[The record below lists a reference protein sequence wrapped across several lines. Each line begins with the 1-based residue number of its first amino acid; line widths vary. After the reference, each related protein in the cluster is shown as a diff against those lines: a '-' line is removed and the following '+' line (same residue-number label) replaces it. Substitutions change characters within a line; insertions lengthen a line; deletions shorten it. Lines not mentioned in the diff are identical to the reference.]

1 VGRIRLSDQAAKD
14 SNKGKFISFEGGEG
28 GGKSTQLNLLAAALS
43 ETGIEVLQTREPG
56 GSPGAELIRTLLVE
70 GETDRWDA
78 QTETLLHFAA
88 RRDHL
93 NKVIYPALE
102 NGQWVLTDR
111 YADST
116 MAYQGY
122 GHGVSK
128 KAIHGFYQ
136 FIAGNRQPDLTIIL
150 DLPAEE
156 GLARAEARGGER
168 TSEVHQKEDR
178 YERMGLDFHSRL
190 RDGFLDIA
198 RKNKK
203 RCVVIDATKSIEE
216 IQTNIR
222 KLVFKRFRL
231 SADE

>member
-1 VGRIRLSDQAAKD
+1 MSDQPAKA
-14 SNKGKFISFEGGEG
+14 SSKGKFISFEGGEG
-28 GGKSTQLNLLAAALS
+28 SGKSTQLKLLAETLS
-43 ETGIEVLQTREPG
+43 EAGISAVQTREPG
-56 GSPGAELIRTLLVE
+56 GSPGAESIRSLLVE

-93 NKVIYPALE
+93 NKVILPALD

-136 FIAGNRQPDLTIIL
+136 FIAGNMQPDLTIIL

-156 GLARAEARGGER
+156 GLARADARGDEQ
-168 TSEVHQKEDR
+168 TSVVHQKEDR
-178 YERMGLDFHSRL
+178 YERMGLEFHARL

-203 RCVVIDATKSIEE
+203 RCVVIDASKPIEE
-216 IQTNIR
+216 IQTNIQ

-231 SADE
+231 AADE

>member
-1 VGRIRLSDQAAKD
+1 MNDQPAKK

-28 GGKSTQLNLLAAALS
+28 GGKSTQLKLLAIALQES
-43 ETGIEVLQTREPG
+43 DIDVLETREPG
-56 GSPGAELIRTLLVE
+56 GSPDAELIRTLLVE

-78 QTETLLHFAA
+78 QTETLLHYAA

-93 NKVIYPALE
+93 NKVILPAL
-102 NGQWVLTDR
+102 NKGQWVLTDR

-136 FIAGNRQPDLTIIL
+136 FIAGNKQPDLTIIL
-150 DLPAEE
+150 DLPAAE
-156 GLARAEARGGER
+156 GLARADMRANEKAIKIQ
-168 TSEVHQKEDR
+168 QKEDR
-178 YERMGLDFHSRL
+178 YERMGLEFHSRL

-203 RCVVIDATKSIEE
+203 RCMVIDATKSIEE

-231 SADE
+231 AADE

>member
-1 VGRIRLSDQAAKD
+1 LTDQPTEKKSA
-14 SNKGKFISFEGGEG
+14 KGKFISFEGGEG
-28 GGKSTQLNLLAAALS
+28 GGKSTQITLLVEVLKEA
-43 ETGIEVLQTREPG
+43 EIDVLQTREPG
-56 GSPGAELIRTLLVE
+56 GSPGAEFIRSLLVE

-93 NKVIYPALE
+93 NKVILPALD

-136 FIAGNRQPDLTIIL
+136 FIAGNKQPDLTIIL
-150 DLPAEE
+150 DMPPEE
-156 GLARAEARGGER
+156 GLARADSRSNEK
-168 TSEVHQKEDR
+168 TSDVHQKEDR
-178 YERMGLDFHSRL
+178 YERMGLEFHARL

-216 IQTNIR
+216 IQTNIN
-222 KLVFKRFRL
+222 KLVFKRFGL
-231 SADE
+231 DGNE

>member
-1 VGRIRLSDQAAKD
+1 MNDQPAKK

-28 GGKSTQLNLLAAALS
+28 GGKSTQLKLLAIALQES
-43 ETGIEVLQTREPG
+43 DIDVLETREPG
-56 GSPGAELIRTLLVE
+56 GSPDAELIRTLLVE

-78 QTETLLHFAA
+78 QTETLLHYAA

-93 NKVIYPALE
+93 NKVILPAL
-102 NGQWVLTDR
+102 NKGQWVLTDR

-136 FIAGNRQPDLTIIL
+136 FIAGNKQPDLTIIL
-150 DLPAEE
+150 DLPAAE
-156 GLARAEARGGER
+156 GLARADMRANEKAIKIQ
-168 TSEVHQKEDR
+168 QKEDR
-178 YERMGLDFHSRL
+178 YERMGLEFHSRL

-203 RCVVIDATKSIEE
+203 RCMVIDATKSIEE
-216 IQTNIR
+216 IQTNVR

-231 SADE
+231 AADE

>member
-1 VGRIRLSDQAAKD
+1 MNDQPAKK

-28 GGKSTQLNLLAAALS
+28 GGKSTQLKLLAIALQES
-43 ETGIEVLQTREPG
+43 DIDVLETREPG
-56 GSPGAELIRTLLVE
+56 GSPDAELIRTLLVE

-78 QTETLLHFAA
+78 QTETLLHYAA

-93 NKVIYPALE
+93 NKVILPAL
-102 NGQWVLTDR
+102 NKGQWVLTDR

-136 FIAGNRQPDLTIIL
+136 FIAGNKQPDLTIIL
-150 DLPAEE
+150 DLPAAE
-156 GLARAEARGGER
+156 GLARADMRANEKAIKIQ
-168 TSEVHQKEDR
+168 QKEDR
-178 YERMGLDFHSRL
+178 YERMGLEFHSRL

-198 RKNKK
+198 RKNRK
-203 RCVVIDATKSIEE
+203 RCMVIDATKSIEE
-216 IQTNIR
+216 IQTNVR

-231 SADE
+231 AADE

>member
-1 VGRIRLSDQAAKD
+1 MNDQPAKK

-28 GGKSTQLNLLAAALS
+28 GGKSTQLKLLAIALQES
-43 ETGIEVLQTREPG
+43 DIDVLETREPG
-56 GSPGAELIRTLLVE
+56 GSPDAELIRTLLVE

-93 NKVIYPALE
+93 NKVILPAL
-102 NGQWVLTDR
+102 NKGQWVLTDR

-136 FIAGNRQPDLTIIL
+136 FIAGNKQPDLTIIL
-150 DLPAEE
+150 DLPAAE
-156 GLARAEARGGER
+156 GLARADMRANEKAIKIQ
-168 TSEVHQKEDR
+168 QKEDR
-178 YERMGLDFHSRL
+178 YERMGLEFHSRL

-198 RKNKK
+198 RKNRK
-203 RCVVIDATKSIEE
+203 RCMVIDATKSIEE
-216 IQTNIR
+216 IQTNVR

-231 SADE
+231 AADE

>member
-1 VGRIRLSDQAAKD
+1 MNDQLEKE

-28 GGKSTQLNLLAAALS
+28 GGKSTQLKLLATALQES
-43 ETGIEVLQTREPG
+43 GIDVLETREPG
-56 GSPGAELIRTLLVE
+56 GSPDAELIRTLLVE

-93 NKVIYPALE
+93 NKVILPAL
-102 NGQWVLTDR
+102 NKGQWVLTDR

-136 FIAGNRQPDLTIIL
+136 FIAGNKQPDLTIIL
-150 DLPAEE
+150 DLSATE
-156 GLARAEARGGER
+156 GLARADVRANEKA
-168 TSEVHQKEDR
+168 SKIQQKEDR
-178 YERMGLDFHSRL
+178 YERMGLEFHSRL

-203 RCVVIDATKSIEE
+203 RCMVIDATKSIEE

-231 SADE
+231 AADE

>member
-1 VGRIRLSDQAAKD
+1 MNDQPAKE

-28 GGKSTQLNLLAAALS
+28 GGKSTQLKLLAIALQES
-43 ETGIEVLQTREPG
+43 DIDVLETREPG
-56 GSPGAELIRTLLVE
+56 GSPDAELIRTLLVE

-93 NKVIYPALE
+93 NKVILPAL
-102 NGQWVLTDR
+102 NKGQWVLTDR

-116 MAYQGY
+116 MVYQGY

-136 FIAGNRQPDLTIIL
+136 FIAGNKQPDLTIIL
-150 DLPAEE
+150 DLPAAE
-156 GLARAEARGGER
+156 GLARADMRANEKAIKIQ
-168 TSEVHQKEDR
+168 QKEDR
-178 YERMGLDFHSRL
+178 YERMGLEFHSRL

-203 RCVVIDATKSIEE
+203 RCMVIDATKSIEE

-231 SADE
+231 AADE

>member
-1 VGRIRLSDQAAKD
+1 MSDQLVKESD
-14 SNKGKFISFEGGEG
+14 KGKFISFEGGEG
-28 GGKSTQLNLLAAALS
+28 GGKSTQLKLLATALQES
-43 ETGIEVLQTREPG
+43 GIDVLETREPG
-56 GSPGAELIRTLLVE
+56 GSPDAELIRTLLVE

-93 NKVIYPALE
+93 NKVILPAL
-102 NGQWVLTDR
+102 NTGQWVLTDR

-136 FIAGNRQPDLTIIL
+136 FIAGNKQPDLTIIL
-150 DLPAEE
+150 DLPAAE
-156 GLARAEARGGER
+156 GLARADMRANEKAIKIQ
-168 TSEVHQKEDR
+168 QKEDR
-178 YERMGLDFHSRL
+178 YERMGLEFHSRL

-203 RCVVIDATKSIEE
+203 RCMVIDATKSIEE

-231 SADE
+231 AADE

>member
-1 VGRIRLSDQAAKD
+1 MNDQPAKK

-28 GGKSTQLNLLAAALS
+28 GGKSTQLKLLATALQES
-43 ETGIEVLQTREPG
+43 GIDVLETREPG
-56 GSPGAELIRTLLVE
+56 GSPDAELIRTLLVE

-93 NKVIYPALE
+93 NKVILPAL
-102 NGQWVLTDR
+102 NKGQWVLTDR

-136 FIAGNRQPDLTIIL
+136 FIAGNKQPDLTIIL
-150 DLPAEE
+150 DLPAAE
-156 GLARAEARGGER
+156 GLARADMRANEKAIKIQ
-168 TSEVHQKEDR
+168 QKEDR
-178 YERMGLDFHSRL
+178 YERMGLEFHSRL

-203 RCVVIDATKSIEE
+203 RCMVIDATKSIEE
-216 IQTNIR
+216 IQTNVR

-231 SADE
+231 AADE

>member
-1 VGRIRLSDQAAKD
+1 MNDQPAKK

-28 GGKSTQLNLLAAALS
+28 GGKSTQLKLLATALQES
-43 ETGIEVLQTREPG
+43 GIDVLETREPG
-56 GSPGAELIRTLLVE
+56 GSPDAELIRTLLVE

-93 NKVIYPALE
+93 NKVILPAL
-102 NGQWVLTDR
+102 NKGQWVLTDR

-136 FIAGNRQPDLTIIL
+136 FIAGNKQPDLTIIL
-150 DLPAEE
+150 DLPAAE
-156 GLARAEARGGER
+156 GLARADMRANEKAIKIQ
-168 TSEVHQKEDR
+168 QKEDR
-178 YERMGLDFHSRL
+178 YERMGLEFHSRL

-203 RCVVIDATKSIEE
+203 RCMVIDATKSLEE

-231 SADE
+231 AADE

>member
-1 VGRIRLSDQAAKD
+1 MNEQPVKTPS
-14 SNKGKFISFEGGEG
+14 KGKFISFEGGEG
-28 GGKSTQLNLLAAALS
+28 GGKSTQIALLIDALK
-43 ETGIEVLQTREPG
+43 EAEIDVLQTREPG

-93 NKVIYPALE
+93 TNVILPALDK
-102 NGQWVLTDR
+102 GQWVLTDR

-136 FIAGNRQPDLTIIL
+136 FIAGNKQPDLTIIL

-156 GLARAEARGGER
+156 GLARAESRGKEK
-168 TSEVHQKEDR
+168 TPEVHQKEDR
-178 YERMGLDFHSRL
+178 YERMGLEFHARL

-216 IQTNIR
+216 IQTNIK

-231 SADE
+231 DGDE

>member
-1 VGRIRLSDQAAKD
+1 M
-14 SNKGKFISFEGGEG
+14 
-28 GGKSTQLNLLAAALS
+28 
-43 ETGIEVLQTREPG
+43 
-56 GSPGAELIRTLLVE
+56 VE

-93 NKVIYPALE
+93 NKVILPAL
-102 NGQWVLTDR
+102 NKGQWVLTDR

-136 FIAGNRQPDLTIIL
+136 FIAGNKQPDLTIIL
-150 DLPAEE
+150 DLPAAE
-156 GLARAEARGGER
+156 GLARADMRANEKAIKIQ
-168 TSEVHQKEDR
+168 QKEDR
-178 YERMGLDFHSRL
+178 YERMGLEFHSRL

-203 RCVVIDATKSIEE
+203 RCMVIDATKSIEE

-231 SADE
+231 AADE

>member
-1 VGRIRLSDQAAKD
+1 MNDQPAKK

-28 GGKSTQLNLLAAALS
+28 GGKSTQLKLLAIALQES
-43 ETGIEVLQTREPG
+43 DIDVLETREPG
-56 GSPGAELIRTLLVE
+56 GSPDAELIRTLLVE

-93 NKVIYPALE
+93 NKVILPAL
-102 NGQWVLTDR
+102 NKGQWVLTDR

-136 FIAGNRQPDLTIIL
+136 FIAGNKQPDLTIIL
-150 DLPAEE
+150 DLPAAE
-156 GLARAEARGGER
+156 GLARADMRANEKAIKIQ
-168 TSEVHQKEDR
+168 QKEDR
-178 YERMGLDFHSRL
+178 YERMGLEFHSRL

-203 RCVVIDATKSIEE
+203 RCMVIDATKSIEE
-216 IQTNIR
+216 IQTNVR

-231 SADE
+231 AADE

>member
-1 VGRIRLSDQAAKD
+1 LNDQPAKK

-28 GGKSTQLNLLAAALS
+28 GGKSTQLKLLAIALQES
-43 ETGIEVLQTREPG
+43 DIDVLETREPG
-56 GSPGAELIRTLLVE
+56 GSPDAELIRTLLVE

-78 QTETLLHFAA
+78 QTETLLHYAA

-93 NKVIYPALE
+93 NKVILPAL
-102 NGQWVLTDR
+102 NKGQWVLTDR

-136 FIAGNRQPDLTIIL
+136 FIAGNKQPDLTIIL
-150 DLPAEE
+150 DLPAAE
-156 GLARAEARGGER
+156 GLARADMRANEKAIKIQ
-168 TSEVHQKEDR
+168 QKEDR
-178 YERMGLDFHSRL
+178 YERMGLEFHSRL

-203 RCVVIDATKSIEE
+203 RCMVIDATKSLEE

-231 SADE
+231 AADE

>member
-1 VGRIRLSDQAAKD
+1 MNDQPAKK

-28 GGKSTQLNLLAAALS
+28 GGKSTQLKLLAIALQES
-43 ETGIEVLQTREPG
+43 DIDVLETREPG
-56 GSPGAELIRTLLVE
+56 GSPDAELIRTLLVE

-93 NKVIYPALE
+93 NKVILPAL
-102 NGQWVLTDR
+102 NKGQWVLTDR

-136 FIAGNRQPDLTIIL
+136 FIAGNKQPDLTIIL
-150 DLPAEE
+150 DLPAAE
-156 GLARAEARGGER
+156 GLARADMRANEKAIKIQ
-168 TSEVHQKEDR
+168 QKEDR
-178 YERMGLDFHSRL
+178 YERMGLEFHSRL

-203 RCVVIDATKSIEE
+203 RCMVIDATKSLEE

-231 SADE
+231 AADE

>member
-1 VGRIRLSDQAAKD
+1 MNDQPAKK

-28 GGKSTQLNLLAAALS
+28 GGKSTQLKLLATALQES
-43 ETGIEVLQTREPG
+43 GIDVLETREPG
-56 GSPGAELIRTLLVE
+56 GSPDAELIRTLLVE

-93 NKVIYPALE
+93 NKVILPAL
-102 NGQWVLTDR
+102 NKGQWVLTDR

-136 FIAGNRQPDLTIIL
+136 FIAGNKQPDLTIIL
-150 DLPAEE
+150 DLPAAE
-156 GLARAEARGGER
+156 GLARADMRANEKAIKIQ
-168 TSEVHQKEDR
+168 QKEDR
-178 YERMGLDFHSRL
+178 YERMGLEFHSRL

-203 RCVVIDATKSIEE
+203 RCMVIDATKSIEE

-231 SADE
+231 AADE

>member
-1 VGRIRLSDQAAKD
+1 MNDQPAKK

-28 GGKSTQLNLLAAALS
+28 GGKSTQLKLLAIALQES
-43 ETGIEVLQTREPG
+43 DIDVLETREPG
-56 GSPGAELIRTLLVE
+56 GSPDAELIRTLLVE

-78 QTETLLHFAA
+78 QTETLLHYAA

-93 NKVIYPALE
+93 NKVILPAL
-102 NGQWVLTDR
+102 NKGQWVLTDR

-136 FIAGNRQPDLTIIL
+136 FIAGNKQPDLTIIL
-150 DLPAEE
+150 DLPAAE
-156 GLARAEARGGER
+156 GLARADMRANEKAIKIQ
-168 TSEVHQKEDR
+168 QKEDR
-178 YERMGLDFHSRL
+178 YERMGLEFHSRL

-203 RCVVIDATKSIEE
+203 RCMVIDATKSLEE

-231 SADE
+231 AADE

>member
-1 VGRIRLSDQAAKD
+1 MNDQPAKK

-28 GGKSTQLNLLAAALS
+28 GGKSTQLKLLAIALQES
-43 ETGIEVLQTREPG
+43 DIDVLETREPG
-56 GSPGAELIRTLLVE
+56 GSPDAELIRTLLVE

-93 NKVIYPALE
+93 NKVILPAL
-102 NGQWVLTDR
+102 NKGQWVLTDR

-136 FIAGNRQPDLTIIL
+136 FIAGNKQPDLTIIL
-150 DLPAEE
+150 DLPAAE
-156 GLARAEARGGER
+156 GLARADMRANEKAIKIQ
-168 TSEVHQKEDR
+168 QKEDR
-178 YERMGLDFHSRL
+178 YERMGLEFHSRL

-203 RCVVIDATKSIEE
+203 RCMVIDATKSIEE

-231 SADE
+231 AADE

>member
-1 VGRIRLSDQAAKD
+1 M
-14 SNKGKFISFEGGEG
+14 
-28 GGKSTQLNLLAAALS
+28 
-43 ETGIEVLQTREPG
+43 
-56 GSPGAELIRTLLVE
+56 VE

-78 QTETLLHFAA
+78 QTETLLHYAA

-93 NKVIYPALE
+93 NKVILPAL
-102 NGQWVLTDR
+102 NKGQWVLTDR

-136 FIAGNRQPDLTIIL
+136 FIAGNKQPDLTIIL
-150 DLPAEE
+150 DLPAAE
-156 GLARAEARGGER
+156 GLARADMRANEKAIKIQ
-168 TSEVHQKEDR
+168 QKEDR
-178 YERMGLDFHSRL
+178 YERMGLEFHSRL

-198 RKNKK
+198 CKNKK
-203 RCVVIDATKSIEE
+203 RCMVIDATKSIEE
-216 IQTNIR
+216 IQTNVR

-231 SADE
+231 AADE

>member
-1 VGRIRLSDQAAKD
+1 MNDQPAKE

-28 GGKSTQLNLLAAALS
+28 GGKSTQLKLLATALQES
-43 ETGIEVLQTREPG
+43 GIDVLETREPG
-56 GSPGAELIRTLLVE
+56 GSPDAELIRTLLVE

-93 NKVIYPALE
+93 NKVILPAL
-102 NGQWVLTDR
+102 NKGQWVLTDR

-136 FIAGNRQPDLTIIL
+136 FIAGNKQPDLTIIL
-150 DLPAEE
+150 DLPAAE
-156 GLARAEARGGER
+156 GLARADVRANEKA
-168 TSEVHQKEDR
+168 SKIQQKEDR
-178 YERMGLDFHSRL
+178 YERMGLEFHSRL

-203 RCVVIDATKSIEE
+203 RCMVIDATKSIEE

-231 SADE
+231 ATDE

>member
-1 VGRIRLSDQAAKD
+1 MSDQLVKESD
-14 SNKGKFISFEGGEG
+14 KGKFISFEGGEG
-28 GGKSTQLNLLAAALS
+28 GGKSTQLKLLATALQES
-43 ETGIEVLQTREPG
+43 GIDVLETREPG
-56 GSPGAELIRTLLVE
+56 GSPDAELIRTLLVE

-93 NKVIYPALE
+93 NKVILPAL
-102 NGQWVLTDR
+102 NKGQWVLTDR

-136 FIAGNRQPDLTIIL
+136 FIAGNKQPDLTIIL
-150 DLPAEE
+150 DLPAAE
-156 GLARAEARGGER
+156 GLARADMRANEKAIKIQ
-168 TSEVHQKEDR
+168 QKEDR
-178 YERMGLDFHSRL
+178 YERMGLEFHSRL

-203 RCVVIDATKSIEE
+203 RCMVIDATKSLEE

-231 SADE
+231 AADE

>member
-1 VGRIRLSDQAAKD
+1 MSDQLVKESD
-14 SNKGKFISFEGGEG
+14 KGKFISFEGGEG
-28 GGKSTQLNLLAAALS
+28 GGKSTQLKLLATALQES
-43 ETGIEVLQTREPG
+43 GIDVLETREPG
-56 GSPGAELIRTLLVE
+56 GSPDAELIRTLLVE

-93 NKVIYPALE
+93 NKVILPAL
-102 NGQWVLTDR
+102 NKGQWVLTDR

-136 FIAGNRQPDLTIIL
+136 FIAGNKQPDLTIIL
-150 DLPAEE
+150 DLSATE
-156 GLARAEARGGER
+156 GLARADMRANEKAIKIQ
-168 TSEVHQKEDR
+168 QKEDR
-178 YERMGLDFHSRL
+178 YERMGLEFHSRL

-203 RCVVIDATKSIEE
+203 RCMVIDATKSIEE
-216 IQTNIR
+216 IQTKVR

-231 SADE
+231 AADE

>member
-1 VGRIRLSDQAAKD
+1 LNDQPAKK

-28 GGKSTQLNLLAAALS
+28 GGKSTQLKLLAIALQES
-43 ETGIEVLQTREPG
+43 DIDVLETREPG
-56 GSPGAELIRTLLVE
+56 GSPDAELIRTLLVE

-93 NKVIYPALE
+93 NKVILPAL
-102 NGQWVLTDR
+102 NKGQWVLTDR

-136 FIAGNRQPDLTIIL
+136 FIAGNKQPDLTIIL
-150 DLPAEE
+150 DLPAAE
-156 GLARAEARGGER
+156 GLARADMRANEKAIKIQ
-168 TSEVHQKEDR
+168 QKEDR
-178 YERMGLDFHSRL
+178 YERMGLEFHSRL

-203 RCVVIDATKSIEE
+203 RCMVIDATKSIEE

-231 SADE
+231 AADE

>member
-1 VGRIRLSDQAAKD
+1 LNDLPVKEAS
-14 SNKGKFISFEGGEG
+14 KGKFISFEGGEG
-28 GGKSTQLNLLAAALS
+28 GGKSTQLKLLAKTLKEAEIDA
-43 ETGIEVLQTREPG
+43 IETREPG
-56 GSPGAELIRTLLVE
+56 GSPGAELIRKLLVE

-93 NKVIYPALE
+93 NKVILPALD

-136 FIAGNRQPDLTIIL
+136 FIAGNKQPDLTIIF
-150 DLPAEE
+150 DMPPEE
-156 GLARAEARGGER
+156 GLARADSRSNEKTAD
-168 TSEVHQKEDR
+168 VHQKEDR
-178 YERMGLDFHSRL
+178 YERMGLEFHSRL

-216 IQTNIR
+216 IQTNIK

-231 SADE
+231 DGDE

>member
-1 VGRIRLSDQAAKD
+1 LNDQPAKK

-28 GGKSTQLNLLAAALS
+28 GGKSTQLKLLAIALQES
-43 ETGIEVLQTREPG
+43 DIDVLETREPG
-56 GSPGAELIRTLLVE
+56 GSPDAELIRTLLVE

-78 QTETLLHFAA
+78 QTETLLHYAA

-93 NKVIYPALE
+93 NKVILPAL
-102 NGQWVLTDR
+102 NKGQWVLTDR

-136 FIAGNRQPDLTIIL
+136 FIAGNKQPDLTIIL
-150 DLPAEE
+150 DLPAAE
-156 GLARAEARGGER
+156 GLARADMRANEKAIKIQ
-168 TSEVHQKEDR
+168 QKEDR
-178 YERMGLDFHSRL
+178 YERMGLEFHSRL

-198 RKNKK
+198 RKNRK
-203 RCVVIDATKSIEE
+203 RCMVIDATKSIEE
-216 IQTNIR
+216 IQTNVR

-231 SADE
+231 AADE

>member
-1 VGRIRLSDQAAKD
+1 MNDQPAKK

-28 GGKSTQLNLLAAALS
+28 GGKSTQLKLLATALQES
-43 ETGIEVLQTREPG
+43 GIDVLETREPG
-56 GSPGAELIRTLLVE
+56 GSPDAELIRTLLVE

-93 NKVIYPALE
+93 NKVILPAL
-102 NGQWVLTDR
+102 NKGQWVLTDR

-136 FIAGNRQPDLTIIL
+136 FIAGNKQPDLTIIL
-150 DLPAEE
+150 DLPAAE
-156 GLARAEARGGER
+156 GLARADMRANEKAIKIQ
-168 TSEVHQKEDR
+168 QKEDR
-178 YERMGLDFHSRL
+178 YERMGLEFHSRL

-198 RKNKK
+198 RKNRK
-203 RCVVIDATKSIEE
+203 RCMVIDATKSIEE
-216 IQTNIR
+216 IQTNVR

-231 SADE
+231 AADE